1 LQQIRENKKTTK
13 HRFKV
18 SVGIGKVPVEY
29 KLRTGLQD
37 KYPRFPVT
45 NRGFIFCAS
54 LAPGILLVL
63 VLKAFDVY
71 IAYRYIVRMLFP
83 VFSKC
88 WEIWTK
94 PPNVWPVASI
104 VGKCCDWTWHLWLNH
119 IPNRRFTFTMF
130 VICLSC
136 FSRGKQ
142 GIGCLPKKSLADE
155 LLEELGMKELKKLG
169 LTGLTQSQSQSHP
182 NDRMHHAG

>member
-1 LQQIRENKKTTK
+1 M
-13 HRFKV
+13 
-18 SVGIGKVPVEY
+18 S
-29 KLRTGLQD
+29 
-37 KYPRFPVT
+37 T
-45 NRGFIFCAS
+45 NY
-54 LAPGILLVL
+54 VL
-63 VLKAFDVY
+63 VYKINTPGFQSQTEGSFFAQVWPQEFCWSWCSRHLMY

-94 PPNVWPVASI
+94 PAHVWPVASI
-104 VGKCCDWTWHLWLNH
+104 IGKCCDWTAFVTCRTKWHLWLNH

-169 LTGLTQSQSQSHP
+169 LTGLTGLTQSQSQSHP
-182 NDRMHHAG
+182 NDRMHAG

>member
-1 LQQIRENKKTTK
+1 MVK
-13 HRFKV
+13 
-18 SVGIGKVPVEY
+18 Y
-29 KLRTGLQD
+29 GLS
-37 KYPRFPVT
+37 T
-45 NRGFIFCAS
+45 NY
-54 LAPGILLVL
+54 VL
-63 VLKAFDVY
+63 VYKINTPGFQSQTEGSFFAQVWPQEFCWSWCSRHLMY

-94 PPNVWPVASI
+94 PAHVWPVASI

-119 IPNRRFTFTMF
+119 IPNRRFTF
-130 VICLSC
+130 
-136 FSRGKQ
+136 RGKQ

-169 LTGLTQSQSQSHP
+169 LTGLTGLTQSQSQSHP
-182 NDRMHHAG
+182 NDRMHAG